1 MSSRQGFT
9 AAIAHLQSRLN
20 FASAVL
26 SVAAVMGAEALGQ
39 ECSPSCSVLLGFSS
53 TVTIFSLLRRKKPIR
68 VTPVELEL
76 LRRENAEAG
85 IPTLERNSS
94 DRDQA
99 MPRTWN
105 LPLWMWGQRRSN
117 GAYPRA
123 VGTGNPVTNNE
134 IENLN
139 RRYQESALREAQ
151 LRDD

>member
-1 MSSRQGFT
+1 M
-9 AAIAHLQSRLN
+9 
-20 FASAVL
+20 
-26 SVAAVMGAEALGQ
+26 
-39 ECSPSCSVLLGFSS
+39 P
-53 TVTIFSLLRRKKPIR
+53 LLRTLKRFVGKRKM
-68 VTPVELEL
+68 VVDAHELEA

-105 LPLWMWGQRRSN
+105 LPAWLWGQRRNN

-123 VGTGNPVTNNE
+123 VGAGSPITNNE